1 MVWFYTRDGEDLEV
15 MTRYDNRTGEYV
27 LTMYWADGRQQEER
41 FKAGADF
48 RKRLLALEDRLAMAR
63 WATTAPPKIF
73 AEGWPDKRP
82 E

>member
-15 MTRYDNRTGEYV
+15 MTRYDNRTAEYV
-27 LTMYWADGRQQEER
+27 LTIYWADGNQKEER
-41 FKAGADF
+41 FKAIADF
-48 RKRLLALEDRLAMAR
+48 RARLVALETRLGAAR
-63 WATTAPPKIF
+63 WAIDGPPKIF